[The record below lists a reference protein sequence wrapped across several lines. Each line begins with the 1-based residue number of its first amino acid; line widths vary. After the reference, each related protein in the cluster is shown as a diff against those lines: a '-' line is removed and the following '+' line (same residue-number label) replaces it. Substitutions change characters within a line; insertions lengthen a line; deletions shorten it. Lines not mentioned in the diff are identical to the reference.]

1 LLKVISVSA
10 LVAQVLFPTAPPSV
24 DRTDAVARAA
34 GNAKPV
40 AIRIGRALF
49 ETEWPAQVLNVYADG
64 IAGRDVAGLRI
75 SGVHFHHSLTREQFI
90 AEVAALVDRSFAASP
105 VDEVDVWATVPLR
118 VGKDVVVAGD
128 LAKPTSRTV
137 FTLSALRGESSA
149 ALERRM
155 RRGAGVFWDQDWTR
169 NGLK

>member
-1 LLKVISVSA
+1 
-10 LVAQVLFPTAPPSV
+10 
-24 DRTDAVARAA
+24 
-34 GNAKPV
+34 
-40 AIRIGRALF
+40 
-49 ETEWPAQVLNVYADG
+49 
-64 IAGRDVAGLRI
+64 LRI
-75 SGVHFHHSLTREQFI
+75 SGVRFHHSLTRDQFI
-90 AEVAALVDRSFAASP
+90 AEVASLVDRSFAASP

-137 FTLSALRGESSA
+137 FTLSVIRGESSA
-149 ALERRM
+149 ALVGRM